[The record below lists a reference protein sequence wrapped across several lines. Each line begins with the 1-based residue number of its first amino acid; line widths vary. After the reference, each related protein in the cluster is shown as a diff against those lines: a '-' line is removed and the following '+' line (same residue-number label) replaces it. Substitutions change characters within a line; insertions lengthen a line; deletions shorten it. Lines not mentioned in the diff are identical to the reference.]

1 MCERE
6 YSQSVGC
13 VYDKISQ
20 KQRLPVFEPLL
31 YIARRWLEIPQF
43 VFVSQT
49 QQTTKHAHCKLNC
62 RLYALRREFGLIFPI
77 SFWQFEEIVEKA
89 KAFAEHV
96 SKEDVLEFYGYYKQ
110 ATVGD
115 CNIEE
120 PEDEE
125 KKARYLAWKSKAGL
139 TAEDAKNHY
148 IEVYKKHAAKFE

>member
-1 MCERE
+1 MELKDFILT
-6 YSQSVGC
+6 Y
-13 VYDKISQ
+13 
-20 KQRLPVFEPLL
+20 L
-31 YIARRWLEIPQF
+31 
-43 VFVSQT
+43 
-49 QQTTKHAHCKLNC
+49 AHFFTFF
-62 RLYALRREFGLIFPI
+62 R
-77 SFWQFEEIVEKA
+77 QFEEIVEKA
-89 KAFAEHV
+89 KAFSQHV
-96 SKEDVLEFYGYYKQ
+96 TKEDVLEFYGYYKQ